1 MQPRR
6 RKHGTQ
12 RASADG
18 ALSDSDHSFCSAHSS
33 APIRRC
39 LSPEPRSVRPEALAY
54 LQGLLATP
62 EGTERVLRACA
73 SACLLPANLAGTDS
87 NLAHSASSALPASRP
102 LTQSSPTSRT
112 TQPRHPPDRRQPPAT
127 VRQQG
132 APPLPAEHSSPVSQ
146 PRQICQIRQ
155 PPSAQP
161 DSPTATPQVEH
172 SAPSSNAHASQP
184 RSYRDATATTSPP
197 SSVSPSALPHLP
209 RCLHS
214 REPVPVRTLSVSGTT
229 GVTSASCSLGR
240 AARAMQ
246 VGVTFRCSA

>member
-1 MQPRR
+1 MQPRQ
-6 RKHGTQ
+6 RKRGTP

-39 LSPEPRSVRPEALAY
+39 FSPEPRSVRPEALAY

-62 EGTERVLRACA
+62 EGTERVLRACV

-87 NLAHSASSALPASRP
+87 NLSHSASSALTASRP
-102 LTQSSPTSRT
+102 LTQSSPTSRPLSRVIP
-112 TQPRHPPDRRQPPAT
+112 QI
-127 VRQQG
+127 G
-132 APPLPAEHSSPVSQ
+132 ASP
-146 PRQICQIRQ
+146 Q
-155 PPSAQP
+155 PPSASRAHLRCQQSTRLLLASHVRFARFASHHQLNQILP
-161 DSPTATPQVEH
+161 QLPPRSSTPLPPATPMPRSLAPTATLPPPPPLLPQY
-172 SAPSSNAHASQP
+172 PLQP
-184 RSYRDATATTSPP
+184 
-197 SSVSPSALPHLP
+197 LPHLP